1 MSESIIIVLQ
11 GGLGNQLF
19 QYAAGLTLASR
30 LGGELWLTPTQEN
43 KHSGKDY
50 RGTLYKRGKAIGPD
64 GKPVGQIV
72 FHQHGESFESWSPDQ
87 YKGIPFLGVKGYFQ
101 NLPVIESQISLI
113 RSDLFQALSQIRTSL
128 RQKYHL
134 HNPRQTCFIHIR
146 RGDYLNQKPGTFWVQ
161 DMSYYLPALQVVKE
175 RTSGPR
181 RWMVLSDD
189 IAWCRT
195 QPWLSVSP
203 FEFADEPEELHGLML
218 MSMCEGGAIIANS
231 SFSWWGA
238 MLGCRESAPVVYPS
252 KWYAKLQP
260 DLFPS
265 SWIRI

>member
-1 MSESIIIVLQ
+1 MSESIIVVLQ

-50 RGTLYKRGKAIGPD
+50 RGTLYRRGKAIGPD

-72 FHQHGESFESWSPDQ
+72 FHEHGESFDPWSPDQ

-101 NLPVIESQISLI
+101 NLPAIESQISLI
-113 RSDLFQALSQIRTSL
+113 RSDLFQALSPVRTSL
-128 RQKYHL
+128 RHKYHL

-161 DMSYYLPALQVVKE
+161 DMSYYVPALQVIKQ

-181 RWMVLSDD
+181 RWMVISDD

-195 QPWLSVSP
+195 QPWLTVSP

-238 MLGCRESAPVVYPS
+238 MLGCRESAPVIYPS
-252 KWYAKLQP
+252 KWYAKLQL

>member
-1 MSESIIIVLQ
+1 MSDSIIVVLQ

-50 RGTLYKRGKAIGPD
+50 RGTLYRRGKAIGPD

-72 FHQHGESFESWSPDQ
+72 FHEHGESFEPWSPDQ

-113 RSDLFQALSQIRTSL
+113 RSDLFQALSQVRTSL

-161 DMSYYLPALQVVKE
+161 DMSYYLPALQLVKQ

-181 RWMVLSDD
+181 RWMVISDD

>member
-1 MSESIIIVLQ
+1 MSECIIIVLQ

-19 QYAAGLTLASR
+19 QYAAGLTLAAR
-30 LGGELWLTPTQEN
+30 LGGELWLTPTEEN
-43 KHSGKDY
+43 KHSGADY
-50 RGTLYKRGKAIGPD
+50 RESLYRRAKAIGPD
-64 GKPVGQIV
+64 GQPVGEITFQKLEDSY
-72 FHQHGESFESWSPDQ
+72 GAWSPDD
-87 YKGIPFLGVKGYFQ
+87 YRGITCLNIRGYFQ
-101 NLPVIESQISLI
+101 NLPSIESQLSLI
-113 RSDLFQALSQIRTSL
+113 RSDLFLRLSKIRTAL

-134 HNPRQTCFIHIR
+134 HNPRQTCFIHVR

-161 DMSYYLPALQVVKE
+161 DMSYYLPALEVMKQ
-175 RTSGPR
+175 RMPGPR
-181 RWMVLSDD
+181 RWMVVSDD

-195 QPWLSVSP
+195 QEWLGASP
-203 FEFADEPEELHGLML
+203 FELADEPEELYGLML

-238 MLGCRESAPVVYPS
+238 MLGCRASAPVVYPS
-252 KWYAKLQP
+252 KWYAKIQP